1 MAQRVDDA
9 AEEAVES
16 EDDAPRTVRKRG
28 DQYPDRPRD
37 GVAEIIRKAGSVAWG
52 FVGIAVALAIVLWL
66 GSKVTVI
73 FPPLVLAGAIVF
85 ILNPFVSALN
95 RHGIPRSVGA
105 GIAYLAFFGLATLL
119 VILAIPAVQDQAD
132 DFADR
137 WPEVQDRIE
146 TWIDDRA
153 ADLEG
158 TPLEFEREELIERFN
173 TDTDIDIGE
182 SVNRVT
188 EIGFQVLEILLIFI
202 LAPIFAFY
210 LLVDLPHIRRVTE
223 GLIPSAA
230 RHDVILVSR
239 RVNHALGGF
248 FRGQLVVALIVG
260 IMSSVALWL
269 IDLPFWLIIGM
280 IAGFFNLIPLIGPW
294 VGGVP
299 AVIIALTTRDPITAV
314 WAALALLIVQQID
327 NHFVSPLVMKR
338 AVKLHPVVVMVVLL
352 LGGSLFGFF
361 GLLIAVPVAAAIKII
376 GGHLWRVRVLGQTP
390 EEWYVESEATDEI
403 AGVGVVENVPVE
415 EASGEGRLAL
425 RRRRR
430 QAKDARG
437 DPSDDDRSDDDPSDT
452 D

>member
-1 MAQRVDDA
+1 MFVGAQRVDEA
-9 AEEAVES
+9 AEEAAGSGDES
-16 EDDAPRTVRKRG
+16 SRTVRKRG
-28 DQYPDRPRD
+28 DQYPDTPSD

-52 FVGIAVALAIVLWL
+52 FVGIAVALAIVAWL

-85 ILNPFVSALN
+85 ILNPFVTALK
-95 RHGIPRSVGA
+95 RRGVPRSVGA
-105 GIAYLAFFGLATLL
+105 GIAYLGFLGIATLL
-119 VILAIPAVQDQAD
+119 VILAVPAVQDQAE

-146 TWIDDRA
+146 HWIDERA
-153 ADLEG
+153 EDLEG
-158 TPLEFEREELIERFN
+158 TALAFDREELIDRFN
-173 TDTDIDIGE
+173 TENSIDVGE
-182 SVNRVT
+182 SVSRVS

-210 LLVDLPHIRRVTE
+210 LLVDLPHLRRVAE
-223 GLIPSAA
+223 GLIPAAA

-260 IMSSVALWL
+260 IMSSVGLWM

-299 AVIIALTTRDPITAV
+299 AVIIALTTRDPLTAV
-314 WAALALLIVQQID
+314 WAALVLLIVQQID

-361 GLLIAVPVAAAIKII
+361 GLLVAVPVTAALKII
-376 GGHLWRVRVLGQTP
+376 FGHLWRVRVLGQTP
-390 EEWYVESEATDEI
+390 EEWYVGSEATDEI
-403 AGVGVVENVPVE
+403 QGVGVVENVPVE
-415 EASGEGRLAL
+415 ETSGQRRLAL
-425 RRRRR
+425 RRSRRAR
-430 QAKDARG
+430 AEADDVDDA
-437 DPSDDDRSDDDPSDT
+437 PEPPAE
-452 D
+452 